1 MKKTMRLF
9 AVLCAVTLA
18 LLAACANDDDNESA
32 GTTKYLVTFDSK
44 GGDAVPAQAVENG
57 KKVVEP
63 KEPTK
68 ENVTFGGWYNGEE
81 PFRFATPITDDIIL
95 TAKWISKQYKDKN
108 GGVTVITIYDDG
120 TFEYKDEY
128 GTSRGTYEE
137 NGDKIQ
143 VSFTDGDKSGGSMEV
158 DTSGDTPSVTEDGKD
173 VGDFEQVEN
182 PENQNP
188 QDSTDNN
195 GGTGNN
201 GEDESSNN
209 SGNGGTD
216 TVTYALGDIVTISD
230 VKYLVVK
237 NTEMSGVAPQKPA
250 LGYYP
255 NSRADL
261 YRDHLLEKY
270 GVQRPYVI
278 VFNTETAEKKIG
290 STSSSTYDDDYRILR
305 DGETHY
311 RIRYRWEE
319 NQMTDFANKTTNDLR
334 QNYDPSCFMV
344 ENYVAAYGT
353 DLSKKFTY
361 RYRFEYGKDGKTIAY
376 SDDNWREYDDLKDY
390 MYIVETKKE
399 RNQYEI
405 IDRISSKARSY
416 TLRNPNNTDTDN
428 GNNLFE
434 FRVDFEDDG
443 STPRSYRL
451 IAMGN
456 GTIQYEPSDYKN
468 TLRIY
473 DLEYSTADSRK
484 VRFTVDAGNGSVEFD
499 DLYEREDDAKDDGAW
514 SSPSDDK
521 EPSSGGSTGNVSDKG
536 DDSVTNTKVYAAYST
551 VVKNEG
557 VGKYVKVSNTT
568 TSVNGITVPTT
579 ITFTVPFENANAPL
593 GKFTTVTFVPQSK
606 DKSVIYVPEKGS
618 KADYKFIDD
627 YKDGYDIFGAYSAT
641 RPASSSSSKT
651 DSSAVLQD
659 DVSAKNDTTTP
670 KRTFAGSS
678 LKIELEDMNTNF
690 RIINDTA
697 ASGGKSGILVDENSS
712 AEAIITF
719 PAGSYTGYVYL
730 KAPNSDSDAF
740 YVKFG
745 DGHFRVYADDPPPA
759 GYAKASRT
767 PIELSCD
774 RDVTVRMTIT
784 QHSEKFPNKP
794 GETGMYIDYVEFTK
808 K

>member
-9 AVLCAVTLA
+9 AVLCAVTFA
-18 LLAACANDDDNESA
+18 LFAACAHD
-32 GTTKYLVTFDSK
+32 
-44 GGDAVPAQAVENG
+44 
-57 KKVVEP
+57 
-63 KEPTK
+63 
-68 ENVTFGGWYNGEE
+68 
-81 PFRFATPITDDIIL
+81 
-95 TAKWISKQYKDKN
+95 
-108 GGVTVITIYDDG
+108 
-120 TFEYKDEY
+120 
-128 GTSRGTYEE
+128 
-137 NGDKIQ
+137 
-143 VSFTDGDKSGGSMEV
+143 TDGNIG
-158 DTSGDTPSVTEDGKD
+158 
-173 VGDFEQVEN
+173 
-182 PENQNP
+182 
-188 QDSTDNN
+188 
-195 GGTGNN
+195 
-201 GEDESSNN
+201 N
-209 SGNGGTD
+209 SGNGGINSGTD
-216 TVTYALGDIVTISD
+216 GDGNIGSADTYEPGATIEMDGVT
-230 VKYLVVK
+230 YLVVK

-261 YRDHLLEKY
+261 YRDHLLEKC

-353 DLSKKFTY
+353 DLSKKITY

-473 DLEYSTADSRK
+473 NLEYSTADSRK
-484 VRFTVDAGNGSVEFD
+484 VRFTVDAGNGIVEFD
-499 DLYEREDDAKDDGAW
+499 DLYERKEYEDNDWNNDVGGG
-514 SSPSDDK
+514 
-521 EPSSGGSTGNVSDKG
+521 SSGGSTDVGG
-536 DDSVTNTKVYAAYST
+536 DSGKYATSTKAYTAYST

-557 VGKYVKVSNTT
+557 VGKYVTVSKSNII
-568 TSVNGITVPTT
+568 VNGISVPST

-606 DKSVIYVPEKGS
+606 DKSVIYVPKKGS
-618 KADYKFIDD
+618 KADYEFIDN
-627 YKDGYDIFGAYSAT
+627 YKNGYDIFGAYSAT
-641 RPASSSSSKT
+641 RPASSSSSSSSSSSKT
-651 DSSAVLQD
+651 DSSVVLQD

-670 KRTFAGSS
+670 KRTFSGSS

-690 RIINDTA
+690 KIIDDTA